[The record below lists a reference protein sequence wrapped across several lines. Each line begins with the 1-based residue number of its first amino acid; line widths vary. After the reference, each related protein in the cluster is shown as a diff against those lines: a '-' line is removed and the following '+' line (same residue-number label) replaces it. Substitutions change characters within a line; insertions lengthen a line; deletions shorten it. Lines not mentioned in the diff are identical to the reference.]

1 LPKREKKKKI
11 FEVKIRGKKKHRKKN
26 RDGAKKSPPLYHPL
40 PGKPFSLE
48 ESEVLEW
55 LSSQG
60 ELQLWLFNQLSYAGY
75 IEYDPETGLWSGIE
89 C

>member
-1 LPKREKKKKI
+1 VKNMRKKKQ
-11 FEVKIRGKKKHRKKN
+11 RSKKL
-26 RDGAKKSPPLYHPL
+26 DVAKKMPPLYHTL